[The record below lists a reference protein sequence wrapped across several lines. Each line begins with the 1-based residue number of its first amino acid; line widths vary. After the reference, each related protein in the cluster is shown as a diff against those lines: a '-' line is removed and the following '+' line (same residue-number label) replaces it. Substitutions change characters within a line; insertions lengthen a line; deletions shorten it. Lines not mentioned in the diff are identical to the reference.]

1 MTLNRATPRKHVEWS
16 LLINT
21 LVEIRLHGQV
31 LRTGFVEDAM
41 PDSSALWIAADRN
54 GPRQMFEA
62 CQGHQAW
69 VTPQELCGELSYRM
83 TATQIFGNSSDIGFR
98 NGTVKH

>member
-1 MTLNRATPRKHVEWS
+1 MTLNRATPHKHVKWS

-31 LRTGFVEDAM
+31 LRIGFVENAM

-62 CQGHQAW
+62 CQGHQVW
-69 VTPQELCGELSYRM
+69 VTPQKLCDELSYRM
-83 TATQIFGNSSDIGFR
+83 TAKQILGA
-98 NGTVKH
+98 GTPKRV